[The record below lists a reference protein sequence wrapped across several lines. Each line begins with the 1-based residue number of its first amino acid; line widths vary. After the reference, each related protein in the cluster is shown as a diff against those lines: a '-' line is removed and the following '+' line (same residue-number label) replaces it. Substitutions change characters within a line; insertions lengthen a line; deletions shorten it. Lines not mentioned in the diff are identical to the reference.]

1 MHRLGPLASSGF
13 TCYWEKEEKDS
24 GSFPGRWGWGMRC
37 STWWPRDGMG
47 GEPVTLLMPQAAPG
61 VAERAA
67 SPPRGHES
75 TGHNGLK
82 KTIAH

>member
-1 MHRLGPLASSGF
+1 MHRLGPLASSGC

-37 STWWPRDGMG
+37 SMWWPRDGMG
-47 GEPVTLLMPQAAPG
+47 GEPVTLLMPQ
-61 VAERAA
+61 AERAA